1 MSKYVILKKNTY
13 EVANDVYFNETL
25 EGAIILKDSLSIS
38 HPEAEWVIAEI
49 YDERKW
55 YVKLLFWLGRKVD
68 EANKG

>member
-1 MSKYVILKKNTY
+1 MSKYVVLKKNTY

-25 EGAIILKDSLSIS
+25 EGAIILKDSLSIT
-38 HPEAEWVIAEI
+38 HPEVEWVVAEI

>member
-1 MSKYVILKKNTY
+1 MSKYVTLKKHTY
-13 EVANDVYFNETL
+13 EVANEVYFHDEL
-25 EGAIILKDSLSIS
+25 EAAIVFADSMNLLR
-38 HPEAEWVIAEI
+38 PEAEWVVAEL